1 MNAGLDY
8 ERMFHAAV
16 AALAEISVALGIP
29 DDEAECA
36 NGNAEILEAIRAL
49 QERAQKVDAATLR
62 AYGFLWHG
70 AINTGVDEPRRLT
83 VVVAAAEARRTLGK
97 ALSRED
103 QLRAI
108 EDVRAEIFGNVE
120 ARS

>member
-1 MNAGLDY
+1 MSGGLDY
-8 ERMFHAAV
+8 ERMFHNAV
-16 AALAEISVALGIP
+16 AALAEISVTLGIP

-49 QERAQKVDAATLR
+49 QARAQKVAAATLR

-70 AINTGVDEPRRLT
+70 AINTGVSEQGTLP
-83 VVVAAAEARRTLGK
+83 VVSAAAEARRALCK
-97 ALSRED
+97 VLSRDD

-108 EDVRAEIFGNVE
+108 EDVRAEIWGTGEV
-120 ARS
+120 RS